1 MMGRVG
7 GVVFVKVDQG
17 ALGHKR
23 RKPTWLIT
31 NIEEVILLDGTTDV
45 RPRPPWPTTLQG
57 RLETLN
63 FPLQSGH
70 QNCEE
75 IADFRGGQ
83 DSSRLPTNEAEINK
97 PEDERNDCAG
107 EERLGDVAESDQPG
121 VPSNAARLS

>member
-45 RPRPPWPTTLQG
+45 RPRPPWPRSIGDSQ
-57 RLETLN
+57 
-63 FPLQSGH
+63 FPL
-70 QNCEE
+70 
-75 IADFRGGQ
+75 
-83 DSSRLPTNEAEINK
+83 AEWA
-97 PEDERNDCAG
+97 PE
-107 EERLGDVAESDQPG
+107 L
-121 VPSNAARLS
+121 